1 MRHSF
6 RKCLLT
12 AVGVLLAAGAAHAS
26 TVYSSAPTGGVVAP
40 FAVPDTTTYGETFT
54 APVGPDTQLDSFG
67 MWFQGSVSQAIG
79 GVATWTGTGAGVSLF
94 TSAPVSASF
103 GSLTEIIISTG
114 GLVLTPGAQY
124 VIYFT
129 NATDLLPG
137 NSGSDDSRLGP
148 GTVLDAGALGG
159 ASWDNANGGGPIH
172 ANWNG
177 CQACGNIGLYFAYD
191 MTFSAPAHTPEP
203 MSMALVGMGL
213 AGLALARRRRA

>member
-12 AVGVLLAAGAAHAS
+12 AAGVLLAAGAAHAS
-26 TVYSSAPTGGVVAP
+26 TVYTSAPTGGIRS

-67 MWFQGSVSQAIG
+67 MWFQGTVSQAIG

-114 GLVLTPGAQY
+114 GLVLSPGAQY

-159 ASWDNANGGGPIH
+159 ASWDNAGGGTPIH

-177 CQACGNIGLYFAYD
+177 CQSCAGLYFAYD
-191 MTFSAPAHTPEP
+191 MTFSAPAHIPEP

>member
-12 AVGVLLAAGAAHAS
+12 AAGVLLAAGAAHAS
-26 TVYSSAPTGGVVAP
+26 TVYTSAPTGGISP
-40 FAVPDTTTYGETFT
+40 FAVPNTTTYGQTFT

-67 MWFQGSVSQAIG
+67 MWFQGNVSEAIG

-94 TSAPVSASF
+94 TSAPVPASF
-103 GSLTEIIISTG
+103 SILTEIIISTG

-137 NSGSDDSRLGP
+137 NSGVDSSATGP

-159 ASWDNANGGGPIH
+159 ASWDNANGGTPIH
-172 ANWNG
+172 ANWIG
-177 CQACGNIGLYFAYD
+177 CQSCNGLYFAYD
-191 MTFSAPAHTPEP
+191 MTFSAPAHIPEP

-213 AGLALARRRRA
+213 AGLALTRRRRA

>member
-1 MRHSF
+1 M
-6 RKCLLT
+6 
-12 AVGVLLAAGAAHAS
+12 LLAAGAAHAS
-26 TVYSSAPTGGVVAP
+26 TVYTSAPAGGIRP

-67 MWFQGSVSQAIG
+67 MWFQGNVSEAIG

-94 TSAPVSASF
+94 TSAPVPASF
-103 GSLTEIIISTG
+103 SILTEIIISTG

-137 NSGSDDSRLGP
+137 NSGVDSSATGP

-159 ASWDNANGGGPIH
+159 ASWDNANGGTPIH
-172 ANWNG
+172 ANWIG
-177 CQACGNIGLYFAYD
+177 CQSCNGLYFAYD
-191 MTFSAPAHTPEP
+191 MTFSAPAHIPEP

-213 AGLALARRRRA
+213 AGLALTRRRRA